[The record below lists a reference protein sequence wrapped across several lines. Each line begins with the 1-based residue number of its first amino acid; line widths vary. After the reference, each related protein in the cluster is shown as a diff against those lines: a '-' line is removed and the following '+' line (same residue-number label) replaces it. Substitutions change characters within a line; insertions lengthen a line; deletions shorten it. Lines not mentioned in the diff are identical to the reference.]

1 MSKVRVNGIDIY
13 YEEKGRGYPIILIGG
28 FGADHKAWSGF
39 ANKLALDYKVI
50 VFDNRGTGQTDCPD
64 EPYSIAQ
71 MAQDVKS
78 LCDYLKIEKAIVIGS
93 SMGGFIAQQLV
104 HDYPEICQKLVILNS
119 ATKTSKHYSVFMQ
132 SFYEVLSARAVP
144 PEVATRLFLPWVY
157 SDDFLISD
165 LKIEK
170 LVELVVTNPH
180 PFSLIGFKNQRCAV
194 EGFDSKKWVSKI
206 EAPTLV
212 IAGEKDIVFH
222 ESDVRILSE
231 LMKNAKYYRF
241 KNTGHLPHIER
252 PSELLNVVVDFIS
265 D

>member
-1 MSKVRVNGIDIY
+1 MPKARVNDIDMY
-13 YEEKGRGYPIILIGG
+13 YEEKGCGHPIILIGG
-28 FGADHKAWSGF
+28 FGADHKAWGEF

-50 VFDNRGTGQTDCPD
+50 VFDNRGAGQTDCPD

-78 LCDYLKIEKAIVIGS
+78 LCNYLDIEKAIIIGL

-104 HDYPEICQKLVILNS
+104 HDYPEICEKLVILNS

-144 PEVATRLFLPWVY
+144 PEVATRLFLPWIY

-170 LVELVVTNPH
+170 LVELVITNPY
-180 PFSLIGFKNQRCAV
+180 PFSLIAFQESALCSWGF
-194 EGFDSKKWVSKI
+194 
-206 EAPTLV
+206 
-212 IAGEKDIVFH
+212 
-222 ESDVRILSE
+222 
-231 LMKNAKYYRF
+231 
-241 KNTGHLPHIER
+241 
-252 PSELLNVVVDFIS
+252 
-265 D
+265 

>member
-1 MSKVRVNGIDIY
+1 MPKARVNYIDMY
-13 YEEKGRGYPIILIGG
+13 YEEKGCGHPIILIGG
-28 FGADHKAWSGF
+28 FGADHKAWGEF

-50 VFDNRGTGQTDCPD
+50 VFDNRGAGQTDCPD

-71 MAQDVKS
+71 MAKDVKS
-78 LCDYLKIEKAIVIGS
+78 LCNYLDIEKAIVIGS

-104 HDYPEICQKLVILNS
+104 HDYPEICEKLVILNS

-144 PEVATRLFLPWVY
+144 PEVATRLFLPWIY

-170 LVELVVTNPH
+170 LVELVITNPH

-194 EGFDSKKWVSKI
+194 EGFDSKRWVSKI
-206 EAPTLV
+206 EVPTLV
-212 IAGEKDIVFH
+212 VASEKDIIFY
-222 ESDVRILSE
+222 ESDVRALCE
-231 LMKNAKYYRF
+231 LIKNAEYYRF

-252 PSELLNVVVDFIS
+252 PSELLSVVVDFIS